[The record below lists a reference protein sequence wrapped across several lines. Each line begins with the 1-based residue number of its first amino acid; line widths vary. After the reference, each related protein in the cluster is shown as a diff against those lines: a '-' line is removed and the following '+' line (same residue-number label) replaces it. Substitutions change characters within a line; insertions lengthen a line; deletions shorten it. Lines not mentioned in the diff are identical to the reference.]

1 MSELIVVMSA
11 DTADLVHFLFF
22 FFTSAAWVATREAEI
37 FTAVCRICR
46 GAVTLDGALRDVAE
60 PRHRSPP
67 SSQRRTRRWE
77 ASAPLARPLRH
88 GPCNCTG
95 PHCGVVPGTSRCHHG
110 AAQQDA
116 EIQLEPTPKK

>member
-1 MSELIVVMSA
+1 MSMVSMSELIVVMSA

-60 PRHRSPP
+60 PRIAPHR
-67 SSQRRTRRWE
+67 QVRDVLVDGRRR
-77 ASAPLARPLRH
+77 RPLH
-88 GPCNCTG
+88 
-95 PHCGVVPGTSRCHHG
+95 VRCVTDLVT
-110 AAQQDA
+110 APVLIAEWCRAPVDA
-116 EIQLEPTPKK
+116 ITVLHNKMQKFN